1 MKKIALAFS
10 PQTANRL
17 RAATLAA
24 VCATAGFAA
33 SAPALAQTTDWPTKN
48 VTIVVPFPPGGST
61 DAVGRVMAQGLQTQL
76 GQTFL
81 IDNRPGATG
90 TIGAASVKRAAPDG
104 YTLLFASLGPFVIS
118 PHLIK
123 GVAYDAT
130 KDFDYI
136 SVPVQAPNVLVA
148 SPKQTAQTV
157 ADVIAELKKRPGAVS
172 FASSGNGSSDHLSAE
187 LFWQQTGTQGLHVPY
202 KGGGPAVNDLLGS
215 QVDFSFQNVNTVIAH
230 LRAKSLRPIA
240 VTGHTRSPVLPDV
253 PTLAEVGVQG
263 AEIYSWQG
271 FAAPKG
277 LPPAVLKKI
286 SDATIATFRDPAI
299 AKRMTDQ
306 GLEIVANTP
315 EEMTAFQSKESAR
328 WKQLIETRKI
338 TAD

>member
-1 MKKIALAFS
+1 MKKPALITSCILAALAV
-10 PQTANRL
+10 A
-17 RAATLAA
+17 
-24 VCATAGFAA
+24 
-33 SAPALAQTTDWPTKN
+33 APAMAQTTDWPSKT
-48 VTIVVPFPPGGST
+48 VTIVVPFPPGGAT
-61 DAVGRVMAQGLQTQL
+61 DAIARVMAQRFQEQF
-76 GQTFL
+76 GQSFV

-104 YTLLFASLGPFVIS
+104 YTLLFSSLGAYAIT

-123 GVAYDAT
+123 GVAYDAS

-157 ADVIAELKKRPGAVS
+157 ADVLAELKKKPGSVS

-187 LFWQQTGTQGLHVPY
+187 LFWQQSGTQGLHVPY

-215 QVDFSFQNVNTVIAH
+215 QVDYSFQNVNTVISH
-230 LRAKSLRPIA
+230 IKAKTLRPIA
-240 VTGHTRSPVLPDV
+240 VTGTKRSPVLPDV
-253 PTLAEVGVQG
+253 PTLAESGVQG

-277 LPPAVLKKI
+277 LPPAVLAKI
-286 SDATIATFRDPAI
+286 SEASMAAFKDPAI
-299 AKRMTDQ
+299 VKRLTDQ
-306 GLEIVANTP
+306 GLEIVNSTP
-315 EEMTAFQSKESAR
+315 AEMTAFQAKESAR
-328 WKQLIETRKI
+328 WKQLIDTRKI